1 VPPKPKRPPGEP
13 GHLHI
18 DFDHPLE
25 TGTLRVWVDDEL
37 VVDQKLTS
45 RVHKEALVFKVRRGN
60 VKELLDVSPGNHEVR
75 VQVKWEDNEKTERI
89 SGIFKA
95 GVTKRLEVSLGWLRK
110 NLSLDWK

>member
-1 VPPKPKRPPGEP
+1 V
-13 GHLHI
+13 
-18 DFDHPLE
+18 
-25 TGTLRVWVDDEL
+25 GTLRVWVDDEL

-45 RVHKEALVFKVRRGN
+45 RVRTEALVFKVRRGN
-60 VKELLDVSPGNHEVR
+60 VMELMDVSPGTHEVR

-95 GVTKRLEVSLGWLRK
+95 GVTKRLEASLGRLRK